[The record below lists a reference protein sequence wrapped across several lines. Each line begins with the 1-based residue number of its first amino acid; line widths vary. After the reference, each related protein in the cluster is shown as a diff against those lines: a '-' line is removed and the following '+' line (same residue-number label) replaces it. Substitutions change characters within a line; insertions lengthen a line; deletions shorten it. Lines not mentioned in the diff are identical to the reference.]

1 MENESMLTCVSC
13 DNTFEPAPHGGFC
26 PECDTPHPDF
36 GRPEAEDADAEEDPE
51 EEADAEPADDGATE
65 DEEPADD
72 AEEVTADEDADGDAA
87 DEPEVDEGIEADDEA
102 DEEIEADESDDA
114 DEAEVDGEAEDVDED
129 TELDEAEDVDEDT
142 ELDEAEEPD
151 VEADEPEADESDDG
165 TAECGSCGASVD
177 PDASFCPDCGSE
189 LREDEGDDEPEELS
203 ACPDCGTDVDD
214 ESFCPNCGTD
224 LDAVRDR
231 LGDDGGATE
240 EVTLVVDD
248 DSYTFGDGDTFGRQE
263 DDWLESLVNAA
274 GGREEVKYI
283 SSEHLTFEV
292 GADGVYVTDTS
303 TNGTSLNGEDL
314 DGDRAELE
322 DGDELELAGRATVR
336 VEL

>member
-1 MENESMLTCVSC
+1 MLTCVSC

-26 PECDTPHPDF
+26 PDCDTPHPDF
-36 GRPEAEDADAEEDPE
+36 GRPEAEDDADAEQDPDDG
-51 EEADAEPADDGATE
+51 EADSADDGATE
-65 DEEPADD
+65 DADEAADVDEDEPAAD
-72 AEEVTADEDADGDAA
+72 DEDADDLDADA
-87 DEPEVDEGIEADDEA
+87 EETDEVAESEV
-102 DEEIEADESDDA
+102 DA
-114 DEAEVDGEAEDVDED
+114 DEAEEAVDDEADH
-129 TELDEAEDVDEDT
+129 LDEADDESDLDDAGDLDDEADGAGADDESEVEDDESEVEDDESDDT
-142 ELDEAEEPD
+142 E
-151 VEADEPEADESDDG
+151 ADGDDG

-177 PDASFCPDCGSE
+177 ADASFCPECGSE
-189 LREDEGDDEPEELS
+189 LGDDENEPEELS

-214 ESFCPNCGTD
+214 ESYCPSCGTD

-231 LGDDGGATE
+231 LGESDGDAPR
-240 EVTLVVDD
+240 EVTLVVDG

-263 DDWLESLVNAA
+263 NDWLESLVSAS

-283 SSEHLTFEV
+283 SSEHLTFSVED
-292 GADGVYVTDTS
+292 DGVYVTDTS

-314 DGDRAELE
+314 DGDRTELE